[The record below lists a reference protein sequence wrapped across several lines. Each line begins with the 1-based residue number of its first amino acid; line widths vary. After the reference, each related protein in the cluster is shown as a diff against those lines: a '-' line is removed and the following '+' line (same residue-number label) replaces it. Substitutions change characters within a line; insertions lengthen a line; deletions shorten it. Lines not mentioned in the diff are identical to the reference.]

1 MSNKLYIPIII
12 GALGMLSASDASAQR
27 MAVKSNLLADALASP
42 NIGVEFLVSPRWTL
56 DIAAHYQPFAPRDG
70 RRWKHWLLQPEARHW
85 LCTPFAGHFWGVHA
99 LGGRFNVGGVHLP
112 FNILKGAREARYE
125 GWLFG
130 RRHFVW
136 LPLGAFPALGCGSKS
151 GCGGGFS
158 PQRPLSLRSLRQQ
171 AARYER
177 QGILRPYKGCRVR
190 GIYD

>member
-112 FNILKGAREARYE
+112 FNILKGARGTLRRLA
-125 GWLFG
+125 FG

>member
-1 MSNKLYIPIII
+1 
-12 GALGMLSASDASAQR
+12 MLSASDASAQR

-70 RRWKHWLLQPEARHW
+70 RRWKHWLLQPEARRW

-125 GWLFG
+125 GWL
-130 RRHFVW
+130 
-136 LPLGAFPALGCGSKS
+136 LGAGISYGYHWVLSPVDGRGSKS

-158 PQRPLSLRSLRQQ
+158 SQRPLPLRSLRQQ

>member
-125 GWLFG
+125 GWLG
-130 RRHFVW
+130 HRHFVW

-158 PQRPLSLRSLRQQ
+158 SQRPLPLRSLRQQ
-171 AARYER
+171 TARYER
-177 QGILRPYKGCRVR
+177 QGIFRPYKGCRVR